1 MKKHATGS
9 FDIRLA
15 PLAAEDGPG
24 PWFGR
29 MSIDK
34 RFYGDI
40 EGTSKG
46 QMLSAHT
53 AVKHSAGYVA
63 FEQVTGTLL
72 GKRGSFILQHMG
84 MMNKGSAGQSI
95 LVVPDSGT
103 EELTGIRGK
112 MTVRV
117 DGGKHYYDFEYS
129 L

>member
-1 MKKHATGS
+1 LAKHATGF
-9 FDIRLA
+9 FDVKLA
-15 PLAAEDGPG
+15 PLAPDDGPG
-24 PWFGR
+24 TWFGR

-34 RFYGDI
+34 RFHGDI
-40 EGTSKG
+40 EATSKG

-53 AVKHSAGYVA
+53 AVKQSAGYVA
-63 FEQVTGTLL
+63 FEQVTGTVQ

-112 MTVRV
+112 MTIRV
-117 DGGKHYYDFEYS
+117 EGGKHHYDFEYS

>member
-9 FDIRLA
+9 FDVKLTPLA
-15 PLAAEDGPG
+15 PDDGPG
-24 PWFGR
+24 AWFVR

-34 RFYGDI
+34 RFHGDI
-40 EGTSKG
+40 EAASKG
-46 QMLSAHT
+46 QMMSAHT

-63 FEQVTGTLL
+63 FEQVTGTLV
-72 GKRGSFILQHMG
+72 GKRGSFILQHTG
-84 MMNKGSAGQSI
+84 MMNKGSAAQSI

-103 EELTGIRGK
+103 DELTGIRGK
-112 MTVRV
+112 MNIRV